1 MRRSNRSAPGLTP
14 DSCWCRS
21 RLVVAEQGPVS
32 RSSPNTPLLARRLG
46 HKPRN
51 QSFSPV
57 RSADTAL

>member
-1 MRRSNRSAPGLTP
+1 MRRASKSALGLTL
-14 DSCWCRS
+14 DCCWCRS

-57 RSADTAL
+57 R